1 MDMMKRMLSTSRVP
15 LLVLLLSGCASPW
28 KSAEGDVAM
37 QIPPSVRAKVDSME
51 GAPGRGRLLSIR
63 RRVDDVATGNFGMHF
78 FSNSE
83 LNFGVQERALK
94 VAEVRRWAPPDA
106 PTTGALVANVSSICG
121 LIDILREEQDAV
133 RGSIDLAVGGAV
145 ITQSST
151 AAMIRRS
158 RLNDIESSSSIC
170 SPVAGASFTYR
181 VVHAMQR
188 NWVGPKINQLA
199 TIDRKFQC
207 AVGADARKAAEVAP
221 NLRGDYLEVK
231 CTGVS
236 VDGDQETASYAFLI
250 DSGIY
255 LWLGATD
262 AAGTRKYTYLE
273 PTYNP

>member
-1 MDMMKRMLSTSRVP
+1 MMKRMLSTSRVP
-15 LLVLLLSGCASPW
+15 LLVLLLSGCGSPW

-37 QIPPSVRAKVDSME
+37 QIPPSVRTKVDSME

-181 VVHAMQR
+181 VVHAMH
-188 NWVGPKINQLA
+188 G
-199 TIDRKFQC
+199 T
-207 AVGADARKAAEVAP
+207 GSAP
-221 NLRGDYLEVK
+221 R
-231 CTGVS
+231 S
-236 VDGDQETASYAFLI
+236 ISWPPSTASSNAQ
-250 DSGIY
+250 SGPMHARRSR
-255 LWLGATD
+255 WHRTFAVTTWRSS
-262 AAGTRKYTYLE
+262 APVCRSTGTRRPR
-273 PTYNP
+273 PTHS